1 MNKTPER
8 EKLFEF
14 SKNCI
19 NEKKY
24 SIYTNENI
32 KYGNLEALNGKKM
45 GYIKNELDNEKIL
58 NYLKSRNINVE
69 LVNGSSYKA
78 IKTLLA
84 DNKVDF
90 IVDNPDSDIK
100 NKGENIREIFEFSSG
115 PKYIVANKN
124 NNELIKKN

>member
-1 MNKTPER
+1 
-8 EKLFEF
+8 
-14 SKNCI
+14 
-19 NEKKY
+19 
-24 SIYTNENI
+24 
-32 KYGNLEALNGKKM
+32 
-45 GYIKNELDNEKIL
+45 
-58 NYLKSRNINVE
+58 VE
-69 LVNGSSYKA
+69 LVKGSSYKA

-124 NNELIKKN
+124 NNELIKKFDGSLSTINLNG